1 MLAQKQDAI
10 VIKQAYFVA
19 TIFSP
24 ATQFRKVVARK
35 SCWMA
40 SPPNPQKQKPK
51 TQSRGVVKMDDDL
64 TRFKKINPKSEVKRL
79 RLTVD
84 EKNQLDDFLE
94 KRNLQF
100 SDFNNRLIK
109 NAISAEFHLVEIENY
124 VKPTFPL
131 KQKKHHRPP
140 PKVDPAVLFE
150 LGRVGTNLNQCARA
164 LNLIKNDRQQEL
176 DLTQEF
182 SFIECLQ
189 VLQAIQEDIH
199 AVIGEIKKT
208 TMSDTAIENARSRVI
223 KAVELTEVETDAH

>member
-1 MLAQKQDAI
+1 
-10 VIKQAYFVA
+10 
-19 TIFSP
+19 
-24 ATQFRKVVARK
+24 
-35 SCWMA
+35 
-40 SPPNPQKQKPK
+40 
-51 TQSRGVVKMDDDL
+51 MDDEDL
-64 TRFKKINPKSEVKRL
+64 TKFKKINPKSEVKRL

-164 LNLIKNDRQQEL
+164 LNLIKNDKASEL

-199 AVIGEIKKT
+199 SVIGEIKKT
-208 TMSDTAIENARSRVI
+208 TMSNTAIENARVRAV
-223 KAVELTEVETDAH
+223 KAVELVEVETDAH

>member
-1 MLAQKQDAI
+1 MLSQFQHAI
-10 VIKQAYFVA
+10 VIKQAYPVA
-19 TIFSP
+19 TNHVP
-24 ATQFRKVVARK
+24 ATQSIDVVAQE

-140 PKVDPAVLFE
+140 PKVDPAILFE